1 MNSVI
6 DKLDNGMHYCII
18 HPTIANKLLKTKEKR
33 WICVINKT
41 TSFHVALQSNKEG
54 NYFIYVGSKILKQ
67 LNLKKGMAVQIDF
80 KKDDTTYQFEDVEEW
95 NEVMNTDPEVEI
107 IFNQLTPGNKR
118 SILFLIQQVKSSD
131 KRIQRSLIIAENLK
145 KGIHSPKLLLK

>member
-1 MNSVI
+1 
-6 DKLDNGMHYCII
+6 
-18 HPTIANKLLKTKEKR
+18 
-33 WICVINKT
+33 
-41 TSFHVALQSNKEG
+41 
-54 NYFIYVGSKILKQ
+54 
-67 LNLKKGMAVQIDF
+67 MAVQIDF
-80 KKDDTTYQFEDVEEW
+80 KKDHTTYQFEDVEEW

-131 KRIQRSLIIAENLK
+131 KRIQRSLKIAENLK